1 MGVLDPMMMGA
12 PASATT
18 PTEDA
23 MKNTP
28 ITTGLGL
35 LTVAA
40 LLAGCGSG
48 AGEQVNI
55 KPSYLGPITMGVYD
69 GGNDDLLT
77 AGLGKTGLGGAAPQP
92 VDPLNPSAAELRR
105 IAIYNNYRAILDISP
120 AGGYGTL
127 YGPNV
132 DARGAITAGEGKI
145 AGSEFIAYSDDGSG
159 RHNVTMMVQ
168 VPASFNPAS
177 PCIVTGTS
185 SGSRGIYGAI
195 GSSGEWG
202 LKNGCAVAY
211 TDKGTGSGMHDL
223 QNNTVHLQ
231 NGLRADAAAAGTA
244 SNFTAALSPAERTAF
259 NAATPNRF
267 AVKHAHSQQNS
278 EKDWGRF
285 TLQAVEFAYFV
296 LNERYGAPSRDGSA
310 RLRTLNPSNT
320 IVIASSVSNGAGAAL
335 AAAELDTRGL
345 ISGVAVGE
353 PQVQLVPDAR
363 LSVRRGNTVLAG
375 TGRPL
380 YDYTTLANLLQ
391 PCAALL
397 SPTTNVFNTINP
409 AIAANRC
416 AALKAQGLVNGNT
429 PAEQAAGAMAV
440 LQAAGWQP
448 ESNDLQ
454 ASHYSFATLP
464 VALTYANAYGRAGV
478 QDNLCGYSFA
488 ATAPATAPVPNVP
501 VPASAAALAT
511 SFGTGN
517 GVPPTV
523 GVNIVNNASLGG
535 PLLDAAS
542 VSAGNVQDYNSAGAL
557 CLRALVSSNTPDAL
571 RVREGIQQV
580 LRNANLQGKPALIVH
595 GRSDT
600 LVPVAFTSRP
610 YFGLN
615 KMVEGRNSKLSY
627 IEVTNAQHF
636 DAFLGLPGY
645 GARLVPLHR
654 YFIQAMDM
662 MYAHLKTGAPLPGSQ
677 VVRTVPRGQVGS
689 VANPITLANVPP
701 IQVVPG
707 VGDQI
712 TFANNVVTVAD

>member
-1 MGVLDPMMMGA
+1 
-12 PASATT
+12 
-18 PTEDA
+18 
-23 MKNTP
+23 MKNT
-28 ITTGLGL
+28 INTGLGL
-35 LTVAA
+35 LTAAA

-48 AGEQVNI
+48 VGEQVNI
-55 KPSYLGPITMGVYD
+55 KPAYLGVITTGVYD

-77 AGLGKTGLGGAAPQP
+77 AGLGKTGLGGPAPQP

-105 IAIYNNYRAILDISP
+105 IAIYNNYRAILDIS
-120 AGGYGTL
+120 AGGGYGTL

-132 DARGAITAGEGKI
+132 DARGNITASEGKI
-145 AGSEFIAYSDDGSG
+145 AGTEYIAYSDDGSG
-159 RHNVTMMVQ
+159 RQNVTMMVQ

-185 SGSRGIYGAI
+185 SGSRGVYGAI

-231 NGLRADAAAAGTA
+231 NGLRADAGAAGTA
-244 SNFTAALSPAERTAF
+244 SNFTAALSPAERTVF

-267 AVKHAHSQQNS
+267 AVKHAHSQQNP
-278 EKDWGRF
+278 EKDWGRW
-285 TLQAVEFAYFV
+285 TLQSVEFAYFV
-296 LNERYGAPSRDGSA
+296 LNERYGKPSRDGGA

-335 AAAELDTRGL
+335 AAAELDAQGL

-353 PQVQLVPDAR
+353 PQIQLVPDAR
-363 LSVRRGNTVLAG
+363 LSVRRGNSVLAG
-375 TGRPL
+375 TGKPL

-391 PCAALL
+391 PCAALA
-397 SPTTNVFNTINP
+397 SPATNAFNTINP

-416 AALKAQGLVNGNT
+416 AVLKANGMVTGNT
-429 PAEQAAGAMAV
+429 TAEQAGSAMATLV
-440 LQAAGWQP
+440 QAGWQP
-448 ESNDLQ
+448 EGNDLQ

-478 QDNLCGYSFA
+478 QDKLCDYSFA
-488 ATAPATAPVPNVP
+488 ATAPAGSPIANLP
-501 VPASAAALAT
+501 VPAPAGPLAI

-517 GVPPTV
+517 GVPPTA

-535 PLLDAAS
+535 PMLDAVS

-557 CLRALVSSNTPDAL
+557 CLRALATANTPDAL

-580 LRNANLQGKPALIVH
+580 LRTANLQGKPALIVH
-595 GRSDT
+595 GRADT

-610 YFGLN
+610 YLGLN
-615 KMVEGRNSKLSY
+615 KMVEGRRSKLSY

-636 DAFLGLPGY
+636 DAFLGFPGY
-645 GARLVPLHR
+645 SHRLVPLHR
-654 YFIQAMDM
+654 YFVQAMDM
-662 MYAHLKTGAPLPGSQ
+662 MYAHLKTGAPLPDSQ
-677 VVRTVPRGQVGS
+677 VVRTVPRGLSGT

-701 IQVVPG
+701 IQVVPAAANR
-707 VGDQI
+707 I
-712 TFANNVVTVAD
+712 TYAGNVVTVAD